1 MSLETAMMDIDE
13 ALRTLEIVGSKSGQI
28 DLVMQVKTQRAGDIE
43 GESPR
48 KYKDGKPRHEVLGY
62 YFAAGTPSDAGSGQS
77 TGRRRYSALRIV
89 RNTDAS
95 TASLMS
101 AFATNDNL
109 TVDLSSYKAGGDD
122 SKDAQPT
129 FRILLK
135 NARVKTFTLLGGGAL
150 PNTGAVEIIELH
162 FRTVTIESAPQQK
175 TGDRGG
181 VRVFEDT
188 LSEGS

>member
-1 MSLETAMMDIDE
+1 MSIETAVMDIDE
-13 ALRTLEIVGSKSGQI
+13 ALRTLELVGTKSGQI

-43 GESPR
+43 GESSR
-48 KYKDGKPRHEVLGY
+48 KYKDGKPRHDVLGY
-62 YFAAGTPSDAGSGQS
+62 YFAAGSPSDAGSGQA

-89 RNTDAS
+89 RNSDAA

-109 TVDLSSYKAGGDD
+109 AVDLSSYKAGGDN
-122 SKDAQPT
+122 SADAQPI

-135 NARVKTFTLLGGGAL
+135 NARVKTFTLIAGGAL
-150 PNTGAVEIIELH
+150 PNTGAMEIIELN

-181 VRVFEDT
+181 VRVFEDI